1 MYGEKSLRGLG
12 LRREV
17 WTRDGNQGAAD
28 TWLPSETGMFDRVC
42 AVTCSLPA
50 EGLGGRACVL
60 FLLSHWKLCVTVTRY
75 EAGLFL
81 SGEVEEEIGNNGEP
95 RTACS
100 LQKPIREF
108 MLGLS
113 GNKPN

>member
-1 MYGEKSLRGLG
+1 MEIR
-12 LRREV
+12 
-17 WTRDGNQGAAD
+17 APD

-100 LQKPIREF
+100 LQKPIGEF
-108 MLGLS
+108 VLGLS